1 MKKIAARALLAG
13 ASIFFGTQISAQ
25 SVPAEL
31 RGSLPLATLAGSSR
45 LTYWGIELYNAS
57 LWVTPGFKATE
68 YERHAFAL
76 ELGYLRD
83 FSNEDIARRSLDE
96 MRRLQNIPGAR
107 AQQWESALR
116 NAFPDVK
123 AGDRISGV
131 NRPGVGMQF
140 LTNGQLTGDIR
151 DVEFARLFF
160 GIWLL
165 PDTSEPRLRQ
175 ALLAQVAP

>member
-1 MKKIAARALLAG
+1 MKKIAARAILAG
-13 ASIFFGTQISAQ
+13 AGILFSMQNSAQ
-25 SVPAEL
+25 TVPVEL
-31 RGSLPLATLAGSSR
+31 RGALPSATLAGSSK
-45 LTYWGIELYNAS
+45 LTYWGFDVYNAS
-57 LWVTPGFKATE
+57 LWVAPGFKATE

>member
-1 MKKIAARALLAG
+1 MKKIAAHAILVWAG
-13 ASIFFGTQISAQ
+13 MLFSMQSSAQ
-25 SVPAEL
+25 TMPAEL
-31 RGSLPLATLAGSSR
+31 RGSLPSATLAGSSK
-45 LTYWGIELYNAS
+45 LTYWGFDVYNAS

-76 ELGYLRD
+76 ELSYLRD
-83 FSNEDIARRSLDE
+83 FSSEDITRRSLDE
-96 MRRLQNIPGAR
+96 MRRLQNIPIAR
-107 AQQWESALR
+107 TQQWERALR
-116 NAFPDVK
+116 DAFPSVK

-131 NRPGVGMQF
+131 NRPGMGVQF

-151 DVEFARLFF
+151 DVELARLFF

-175 ALLAQVAP
+175 ALLAQATP

>member
-1 MKKIAARALLAG
+1 MVAVAG
-13 ASIFFGTQISAQ
+13 AGPLPSNGAPTGISQ
-25 SVPAEL
+25 RCP
-31 RGSLPLATLAGSSR
+31 GSPCAGFSWAPS
-45 LTYWGIELYNAS
+45 GACAS
-57 LWVTPGFKATE
+57 TATE

-76 ELGYLRD
+76 ELSYLRD
-83 FSNEDIARRSLDE
+83 FSSEDITRRSLDE
-96 MRRLQNIPGAR
+96 MRRLQNIPVAR
-107 AQQWESALR
+107 TQQWERALR
-116 NAFPDVK
+116 DAFPSVK

-131 NRPGVGMQF
+131 NRPGMGVQF

-175 ALLAQVAP
+175 ALLAQATP